1 MIGHDG
7 YLKSLLEIIAAGR
20 VIRGVNLQLDYNNS
34 ITVITS
40 DLFYFSSLN

>member
-20 VIRGVNLQLDYNNS
+20 VIRGFNLQLDYNP
-34 ITVITS
+34 ITAITS
-40 DLFYFSSLN
+40 DLFYFSSFN